1 MHPRERH
8 DLARASSSLPAAVDI
23 AALLAWGHFS
33 GGDLAEISQFSI
45 VTYERR
51 PGYWRAAITPLKR
64 SGTAIL
70 GKTTSSFVTP
80 DDFDS
85 ETDARVAAEKMIRK
99 L

>member
-1 MHPRERH
+1 M
-8 DLARASSSLPAAVDI
+8 
-23 AALLAWGHFS
+23 
-33 GGDLAEISQFSI
+33 AEISQFSI

-51 PGYWRAAITPLKR
+51 PGHWRAAIIPVKR

-80 DDFDS
+80 DDFNS
-85 ETDARVAAEKMIRK
+85 ETDARFAAEKIIRK